1 MILLRLTNSNLT
13 FFYFHR
19 LFSEFLLLDLVTPI
33 VKLPRKRH
41 AREGAFFDRKDICT
55 CEYHYYKTLYAFHI
69 FAIPH

>member
-19 LFSEFLLLDLVTPI
+19 LFSEYLQLDTATRI

-41 AREGAFFDRKDICT
+41 AREGAFFR
-55 CEYHYYKTLYAFHI
+55 
-69 FAIPH
+69 